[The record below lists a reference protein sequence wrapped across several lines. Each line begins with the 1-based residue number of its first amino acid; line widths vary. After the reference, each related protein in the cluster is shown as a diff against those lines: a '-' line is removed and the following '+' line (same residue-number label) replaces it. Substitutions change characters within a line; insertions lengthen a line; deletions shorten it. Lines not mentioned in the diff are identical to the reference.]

1 MCPQVNSYTSNFQE
15 AMMLS
20 SLQPELDQRQVP
32 LYGILHEE
40 LGAEKFKNYLKGEIF
55 FDKEVF
61 TRMCI

>member
-1 MCPQVNSYTSNFQE
+1 
-15 AMMLS
+15 MMLS